1 MAGEIFTE
9 SPVFEPWWWEAA
21 PRGVYDAAL
30 PKQTD
35 VAVVGAGF
43 AGLSA
48 ALTLSR
54 AGRSVLVLDAES
66 PGYGASSRNGGM
78 IGSGHRRGFADLSKA
93 FGEAKARDFITEG
106 LRSLEFTRE
115 LIEREGIDC
124 KLDIC
129 GRFRAAWRS
138 QDYDTLARDA
148 EFQVKEFGAEMS
160 VVTRAEQS
168 REVGTDRY
176 HGGVIF
182 HQHGGLHPGL
192 FHAGLC
198 DLAEQAGA
206 VVAGHAAVTRLA
218 REGDGFRL
226 ETVRGTVTAR
236 DVVIATNGYTGQVTQ
251 KLRRGLVPVSSYIVA
266 TEPLG
271 DNRMKALIPGGR
283 MIVETRSRHCYYRA
297 SPDGERLIFGCRA
310 ALRAIDPRTSA
321 ETARK
326 LIVDLFPTLKDVKL
340 SHSWSGR
347 LGMTR
352 QQLPHVGRHDG
363 LHVALGFNGS
373 GVAMAPY
380 LGHKAALKV
389 LGDAE
394 GRTPFEETELTAV
407 PFYDGRPWFLPFMDL
422 YYDMKDRM
430 EGPGG

>member
-1 MAGEIFTE
+1 MIGDTFTE
-9 SPVFEPWWWEAA
+9 NAVFEPWWWEAA
-21 PRGVYDAAL
+21 PRGIHDAPL

-35 VAVVGAGF
+35 VAVLGAGF
-43 AGLSA
+43 TGLSA
-48 ALTLSR
+48 ALTLSL

-66 PGYGASSRNGGM
+66 PGFGASSRNGGM

-93 FGEAKARDFITEG
+93 FGEAKARDFIKEG
-106 LRSLEFTRE
+106 LTSLAFTRG

-124 KLDIC
+124 NLDIC
-129 GRFRAAWRS
+129 GRFRAAWRP
-138 QDYDTLARDA
+138 QDYESLARDA
-148 EFQVKEFGAEMS
+148 EFQVREFGTEMS
-160 VVTRAEQS
+160 VVPRAEQS
-168 REVGTDRY
+168 REVATDSY

-198 DLAEQAGA
+198 DRAQKAGA
-206 VVAGHAAVTRLA
+206 MVAGRAAVTRLQ
-218 REGDGFRL
+218 RESGGFRL
-226 ETVRGTVTAR
+226 TTARGTVAAR
-236 DVVIATNGYTGQVTQ
+236 DVIIATNGYTGRVTQ
-251 KLRRGLVPVSSYIVA
+251 DLRRGLVPVSSYIVA

-271 DNRMKALIPGGR
+271 DNRIKTLIHGGR

-297 SPDGERLIFGCRA
+297 SPDGQRLIFGCRA
-310 ALRAIDPRTSA
+310 ALRAIDPRKSA
-321 ETARK
+321 PIARK
-326 LIVDLFPTLKDVKL
+326 LIVDLFPSLKEVKI

-352 QQLPHVGRHDG
+352 QQLPHVSKRDG

-389 LGDAE
+389 MGDPD

-422 YYDMKDRM
+422 YYDMKDRL